1 MKLHRITVV
10 FLIVFLFQLTHCK
23 ILWAA
28 VYDWYMPQPMSSTE
42 AAIGA
47 IKDLREV
54 LSLGPGYSIRELI
67 INETGMQI
75 NATGNGEEKRFAL
88 TFGRVERF
96 DQMYDPEGRLYSF
109 VNFEA
114 GSSHQM
120 VQVGGREYGRKMI
133 DAVVTLALA
142 QNAVLNPYYDFAV
155 TTGSAGYI
163 NKVLKKAK
171 VSSGAVVHSGSPTIS
186 HMMDDDIITQVTYA
200 DKVVP
205 IRDFTEW
212 YTVIREAV
220 AGKAEATIM
229 VRFLRDGRIMNQ
241 EIKLINYGHNV
252 KIKQTEQAKP
262 PSKGFGI
269 QLRLMDETELKTLG
283 LQRSVGFLVVSVSKG
298 SAAEAMQLKVNDV
311 VLAING
317 VDIGSTQQ
325 LIELMG
331 KGPIIAVKYWRDG
344 AELISQATLSF

>member
-1 MKLHRITVV
+1 MKLHRIAVV
-10 FLIVFLFQLTHCK
+10 FLIVFLFQLTQSR

-28 VYDWYMPQPMSSTE
+28 VYDWYMPKPMSSTE
-42 AAIGA
+42 AAISA
-47 IKDLREV
+47 IKDLKGF
-54 LSLGPGYSIRELI
+54 LSLGPDYSIRELS

-75 NATGNGEEKRFAL
+75 NASGNGKDKQFGL

-96 DQMYDPEGRLYSF
+96 DQLYDPEGRLYSF
-109 VNFEA
+109 VNFEL
-114 GSSHQM
+114 GSSYQM

-142 QNAVLNPYYDFAV
+142 QNAVLDPYYDFRV

-163 NKVLKKAK
+163 DKVLKKAN
-171 VSSGAVVHSGSPTIS
+171 VSSGAVVHSGAPATS
-186 HMMDDDIITQVTYA
+186 HMMDDDIITQVTYEG
-200 DKVVP
+200 KVVP
-205 IRDFTEW
+205 IRDFREW
-212 YTVIREAV
+212 YAVIREAV

-229 VRFLRDGRIMNQ
+229 VRFLRDGRVMNQ
-241 EIKLINYGHNV
+241 EIKLINYGHNI
-252 KIKQTEQAKP
+252 KIKQMEQQKS
-262 PSKGFGI
+262 PSKGFGM
-269 QLRLMDETELKTLG
+269 QVRLMDETELKTVG
-283 LQRSVGFLVVSVSKG
+283 LERPVGFLVVSVVKG

-331 KGPIIAVKYWRDG
+331 KGPIIAIKYWRDG
-344 AELISQATLSF
+344 AELISQATLTF